1 MYLWRYLAEMLED
14 RKFYYTPNGKKS
26 PWKVNIDTATITQD
40 KSHSFAKRALP
51 VLSFSGKNLVLSQ
64 ENLAVFAN
72 KNYEGRLVFSADK
85 TVKKVTVALVT
96 ETERSEK
103 SFDIPAE
110 PFQKIPFT
118 LTSKANT
125 NNATL
130 EITFTGEGK
139 VTLQHL

>member
-1 MYLWRYLAEMLED
+1 MKED
-14 RKFYYTPNGKKS
+14 WFS
-26 PWKVNIDTATITQD
+26 
-40 KSHSFAKRALP
+40 
-51 VLSFSGKNLVLSQ
+51 VLI
-64 ENLAVFAN
+64 
-72 KNYEGRLVFSADK
+72 K

-118 LTSKANT
+118 LTSKSNT

-130 EITFTGEGK
+130 EITFTGEGESDFCSSIFDARRQR
-139 VTLQHL
+139 TRL